1 MFHPPEYGKL
11 IESGLYPELRKWFVV
26 DKIKDADFRTAMSEA
41 YLAFSH
47 AIDQETAAR
56 MRRQSRVGVAG
67 ATSRAEIKA
76 TALVDR
82 RRGDIVL
89 LLGGLLGLYLPADN
103 EAMLKKAM
111 ELCNQARERS
121 QGELPSK
128 QGGRRTPRSRE
139 GRSQE
144 PLSLGNA
151 TYRFP

>member
-1 MFHPPEYGKL
+1 MRIPP
-11 IESGLYPELRKWFVV
+11 ISDR
-26 DKIKDADFRTAMSEA
+26 DFRTAMSEA
-41 YLAFSH
+41 YMAFSQ
-47 AIDQETAAR
+47 AIDLETAAR

-121 QGELPSK
+121 QGELLSK
-128 QGGRRTPRSRE
+128 QKWRRERRSTKGGSPGPSFSGKC
-139 GRSQE
+139 GRST
-144 PLSLGNA
+144 PMRS
-151 TYRFP
+151 Y